1 MSSPAFSIPAED
13 NLIKVVSCLLDAP
26 SRTFGLALVFALS
39 LAGLIL
45 SIGLALCGLDIAV
58 SM

>member
-1 MSSPAFSIPAED
+1 MTE
-13 NLIKVVSCLLDAP
+13 VVSYLLDTP
-26 SRTFGLALVFALS
+26 SRTSELTLVIAFS
-39 LAGLIL
+39 LAGLVL